1 MKLLTQLIVALSAV
15 TFFSCASVKPTP
27 LYNEEC
33 PFRRLNFTTSTE
45 KDTLLRTVSIND
57 TLVAA
62 LQADL
67 VDLKKNG
74 KVGNNLTLAI
84 NRVSGM
90 TRNSKLDVTDE
101 YYQLFNNKTTAL
113 CGLNDLL
120 RKNKT
125 LRNQASRD
133 KAEDL
138 LLQLTQDLSSFS
150 DKKKQAMNK

>member
-1 MKLLTQLIVALSAV
+1 MRLLIQLSCLSMMI
-15 TFFSCASVKPTP
+15 FLFSCASVKPTP
-27 LYNEEC
+27 LYNDLC

-45 KDTLLRTVSIND
+45 KDTLLRTLAIND

-74 KVGNNLTLAI
+74 KVGNNLTLAV

-90 TRNSKLDVTDE
+90 TRTSGLDVTNE

-113 CGLNDLL
+113 CGLNELL

-125 LRNQASRD
+125 LRNQASKD
-133 KAEDL
+133 KAESL
-138 LLQLTQDLSSFS
+138 LLQLVDDLSTFS
-150 DKKKQAMNK
+150 DKKKQQMKQ